1 MTWGPGTQQLSIT
14 FDNVVTTE
22 EIERIFSVE
31 FPFNKDHQR
40 MMVDP
45 MLMIVLDLR
54 SFLTAVTPTA
64 VAPTAVIL

>member
-1 MTWGPGTQQLSIT
+1 MIMMINMETKIDKKTKIKKETKS
-14 FDNVVTTE
+14 
-22 EIERIFSVE
+22 
-31 FPFNKDHQR
+31 NKDHQR

-64 VAPTAVIL
+64 VVPTAVIL